1 MQTAGLILFVVAL
14 AVRPIKRRVERI
26 LAARAADAMWRRVDA
41 RRRRELHERRRE
53 LHERRPI

>member
-1 MQTAGLILFVVAL
+1 MLFVVAL

-41 RRRRELHERRRE
+41 RRRRELHERR
-53 LHERRPI
+53 PI